1 MARRTGMRLAAAVVM
16 VFGILAAAYGP
27 PRVAAA
33 GDREKFVGTY
43 RLVVTEMKDASGKWV
58 REPSFD
64 SVGYI
69 TYDESGYMGVHIMP
83 RNRPRFAGTTPT
95 PAEAQAAL
103 RGYTAYFG
111 PYRVHDQEAD
121 RFIEHDKGL
130 GGQINAG
137 SIPIFKRY
145 YEFEGNKL
153 ILIPGD
159 AGLKKADAKRRLVWE
174 RMPDAPLSAE
184 AKKFVGTYRLQYT
197 DRYTVKNGQQQ
208 ADGAKTD
215 ARAGSVIIYTR
226 SGHMMVHLRD
236 KEGRV
241 KYAGQTPTADEA
253 LQSYRTYVGYF
264 GTFKVHDEAKPLYL
278 VHQLEGALNPAMG
291 PELQRFYQFTGPVL
305 RLATPPTTAD
315 GKTTGGYLFWERI
328 SPAR

>member
-1 MARRTGMRLAAAVVM
+1 MAIRTGIRMAASVVLLIGLLAVSGGRAQAA
-16 VFGILAAAYGP
+16 P
-27 PRVAAA
+27 
-33 GDREKFVGTY
+33 GDRQKFVGTY
-43 RLVVTEMKDASGKWV
+43 RLVVTETKDASGNWV
-58 REPSFD
+58 RNPTFN

-69 TYDESGYMGVHIMP
+69 TYDESGSMGVHIMP
-83 RNRPRFAGTTPT
+83 RNRPRFAAATPT
-95 PAEAQAAL
+95 AAEAQTAL

-111 PYRVHDQEAD
+111 PYRVHEEEKDP
-121 RFIEHDKGL
+121 FVEHDKGL
-130 GGQINAG
+130 GGQVNAG

-145 YEFEGNKL
+145 YEFVDNKL

-159 AGLKKADAKRRLVWE
+159 NGLTKAAATSRLIWE
-174 RMPDAPLSAE
+174 RMPDATLSPE
-184 AKKFVGTYRLQYT
+184 AQKFVGTYRLQYT
-197 DRYTVKNGQQQ
+197 DRYTVTNGRET

-241 KYAGQTPTADEA
+241 KYAAAAPTPEEA
-253 LQSYRTYVGYF
+253 LASYRTYVGYF
-264 GTFKVHDEAKPLYL
+264 GTFKVSGDAKPQFL

-305 RLATPPTTAD
+305 RLATPPATAD

-328 SPAR
+328 PRAR